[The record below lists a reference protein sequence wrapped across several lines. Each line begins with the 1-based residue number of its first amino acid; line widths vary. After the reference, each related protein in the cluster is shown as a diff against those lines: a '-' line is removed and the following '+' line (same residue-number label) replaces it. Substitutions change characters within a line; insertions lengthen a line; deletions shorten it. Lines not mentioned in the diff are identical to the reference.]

1 VVDRKGMNTRASSG
15 CDRVHPRLQFCSHGI
30 EIYFYIHVTFVFYF
44 CGTCKMFVWFCY
56 SVPGPS
62 KITSRRNSVAKKKP
76 YELDNGLVPLP
87 VKVCFECR
95 K

>member
-1 VVDRKGMNTRASSG
+1 MHFQILVPFMT
-15 CDRVHPRLQFCSHGI
+15 
-30 EIYFYIHVTFVFYF
+30 YFLEK
-44 CGTCKMFVWFCY
+44 CKMLIRFFCLA
-56 SVPGPS
+56 PGPS

>member
-1 VVDRKGMNTRASSG
+1 VIECIPDYSN
-15 CDRVHPRLQFCSHGI
+15 VHMFFRL
-30 EIYFYIHVTFVFYF
+30 YFQIHSVF
-44 CGTCKMFVWFCY
+44 CGKFEMCLSLFY
-56 SVPGPS
+56 LVPGPS
-62 KITSRRNSVAKKKP
+62 KITNRRNSVAKKKP